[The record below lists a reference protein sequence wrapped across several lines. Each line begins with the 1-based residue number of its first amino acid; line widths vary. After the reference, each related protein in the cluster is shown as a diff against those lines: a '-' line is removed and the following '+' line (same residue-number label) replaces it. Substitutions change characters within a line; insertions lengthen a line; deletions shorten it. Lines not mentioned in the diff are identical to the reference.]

1 MDQLHKFLKFMII
14 SDIKFKQ
21 CFEHDFS
28 ITFDKLLQLQKDE
41 TINMYLDIFN
51 DLDII
56 TILCNAKI
64 INQILK

>member
-1 MDQLHKFLKFMII
+1 MII
-14 SDIKFKQ
+14 SNVKFKQ
-21 CFEHDFS
+21 FFEHDFS
-28 ITFDKLLQLQKDE
+28 VTFDKLLQLQKDE